1 MSQQKSYQTHTET
14 ESETDLD
21 VLRAIVRQ
29 KEQLDSHKAKG
40 FDAGK
45 KGNTKKRS
53 CTLFFI
59 LSWYILPLH
68 FNALAWIFN
77 LNVYGLFLVSE
88 LSNVWRDKQKD
99 RISHSAGVM

>member
-1 MSQQKSYQTHTET
+1 MSQQKSYQTQTET

-21 VLRAIVRQ
+21 VLRAIMRQ
-29 KEQLDSHKAKG
+29 KEQLDQHKAKG

-45 KGNTKKRS
+45 KGNTLKRAT
-53 CTLFFI
+53 TLFFV

-68 FNALAWIFN
+68 MNGMAWVIN
-77 LNVYGLFLVSE
+77 LNFYSIKLVSE